1 MPLVEILKHPD
12 LKITLDGKTY
22 GEMQTI
28 IRTEKNNLISVE
40 KLIVVFA
47 NANTLILDSE
57 FPFDFMTE
65 NFRISKLVRLKFP

>member
-1 MPLVEILKHPD
+1 
-12 LKITLDGKTY
+12 
-22 GEMQTI
+22 MQTI